1 MNTFIYIALLS
12 AAGITFLFS
21 KGVSFARAMP
31 KEEFEQRLNETRPVF
46 HDINARIII
55 PFAVFLHDSFSPKI
69 YKEFEIVISK
79 FRINVLR
86 TERLLLSLANYIRGK
101 REVKMNGNSHPYW
114 NQLSGS
120 DSEEKKEEKNLP
132 K

>member
-12 AAGITFLFS
+12 AAGIAFLFS
-21 KGVSFARAMP
+21 KGVFSARALP
-31 KEEFEQRLNETRPVF
+31 KEEFERRLGETRPVF
-46 HDINARIII
+46 HDINVRIFI

-86 TERLLLSLANYIRGK
+86 TERLLLRLANYIRGK
-101 REVKMNGNSHPYW
+101 REVKMNDNNHPYW
-114 NQLSGS
+114 DQINGA
-120 DSEEKKEEKNLP
+120 DSKNKNENKP
-132 K
+132 E

>member
-1 MNTFIYIALLS
+1 MNILIYTALLS
-12 AAGITFLFS
+12 AVGAVFLFS
-21 KGVSFARAMP
+21 RGVSFARALP
-31 KEEFEQRLNETRPVF
+31 KEEFERRFSETRPVF

-55 PFAVFLHDSFSPKI
+55 PFAVFLHDSLSPKI

-86 TERLLLSLANYIRGK
+86 TERLLLQLANYIRGK

-114 NQLSGS
+114 NQVNGA
-120 DSEEKKEEKNLP
+120 DSKDKNEDKP
-132 K
+132 A

>member
-12 AAGITFLFS
+12 AAGIAFIFS
-21 KGVSFARAMP
+21 KGVSFTRAMP
-31 KEEFEQRLNETRPVF
+31 KEEFERRLGETRPVF

-120 DSEEKKEEKNLP
+120 DSEEKKEEENLP

>member
-1 MNTFIYIALLS
+1 MSVLIYIALLS
-12 AAGITFLFS
+12 AAGVAFLFS
-21 KGVSFARAMP
+21 RGVSLARAMP
-31 KEEFEQRLNETRPVF
+31 KEEFERRLNETKPVF

-55 PFAVFLHDSFSPKI
+55 PFAVFLHDSLSPKI

-86 TERLLLSLANYIRGK
+86 MERLLLQLANYIRGK

-114 NQLSGS
+114 NQVNGPDLK
-120 DSEEKKEEKNLP
+120 DKNEDKP
-132 K
+132 E

>member
-12 AAGITFLFS
+12 AAGIAFLFS

-31 KEEFEQRLNETRPVF
+31 KEEFERRLNETRPVF

-69 YKEFEIVISK
+69 YKEFEIIISK

-86 TERLLLSLANYIRGK
+86 MERLLLQLANYISGK

-114 NQLSGS
+114 NQIS
-120 DSEEKKEEKNLP
+120 DADSKNKNEDKP
-132 K
+132 A

>member
-12 AAGITFLFS
+12 AAGIVFLFS
-21 KGVSFARAMP
+21 KGVSFARALP
-31 KEEFEQRLNETRPVF
+31 KEEFERRLGETRPVF
-46 HDINARIII
+46 HDINTRIIV
-55 PFAVFLHDSFSPKI
+55 PFAVFLHDSLSPKI

-86 TERLLLSLANYIRGK
+86 TERLLLRLANYIRGK

-114 NQLSGS
+114 NQVGGA
-120 DSEEKKEEKNLP
+120 DSKDKNEDKP
-132 K
+132 A

>member
-1 MNTFIYIALLS
+1 MNILIYTALLS
-12 AAGITFLFS
+12 AVGAVFLFS
-21 KGVSFARAMP
+21 RGVSFARALP
-31 KEEFEQRLNETRPVF
+31 KEEFERRFSETRPVF

-55 PFAVFLHDSFSPKI
+55 PFAVFLHDSLSPKI

-86 TERLLLSLANYIRGK
+86 TERLLLQLANYIRGK

-114 NQLSGS
+114 NQANGA
-120 DSEEKKEEKNLP
+120 DSKDKNEDKP
-132 K
+132 A

>member
-12 AAGITFLFS
+12 AAGIAFLFS
-21 KGVSFARAMP
+21 KGVSFARALP
-31 KEEFEQRLNETRPVF
+31 KEEFERRLGETRPVF
-46 HDINARIII
+46 HDINTRIIV
-55 PFAVFLHDSFSPKI
+55 PFAVFLHDSLSPKI

-86 TERLLLSLANYIRGK
+86 TERLLLRLANYIRGK

-114 NQLSGS
+114 NQVGGA
-120 DSEEKKEEKNLP
+120 DSKDKNEDKP
-132 K
+132 A

>member
-12 AAGITFLFS
+12 AAGIVFLFS
-21 KGVSFARAMP
+21 KGVSFARALP
-31 KEEFEQRLNETRPVF
+31 KEEFERRLGETRPVF
-46 HDINARIII
+46 HDINTRIIV
-55 PFAVFLHDSFSPKI
+55 PFAVFLHDSLSPKI

-86 TERLLLSLANYIRGK
+86 TERLLLRLANYIRGK

-114 NQLSGS
+114 NQIS
-120 DSEEKKEEKNLP
+120 DVDSKDKNEDKSE
-132 K
+132 

>member
-1 MNTFIYIALLS
+1 MNILIYIALFS
-12 AAGITFLFS
+12 AAGIAFLFS
-21 KGVSFARAMP
+21 KGVSFARVLP
-31 KEEFEQRLNETRPVF
+31 KEDFERRLNETKPVF

-86 TERLLLSLANYIRGK
+86 VERLLLQLANYIRGK
-101 REVKMNGNSHPYW
+101 RAIAILTGIS
-114 NQLSGS
+114 
-120 DSEEKKEEKNLP
+120 
-132 K
+132 

>member
-1 MNTFIYIALLS
+1 MSILIYTALLS
-12 AAGITFLFS
+12 AAGIILIVLR
-21 KGVSFARAMP
+21 GVSFARALP
-31 KEEFEQRLNETRPVF
+31 KEEFEQRLGETKPIF

-55 PFAVFLHDSFSPKI
+55 PFAVFLHDSLSPKI

-86 TERLLLSLANYIRGK
+86 MERLLLQLANYIRGK

-114 NQLSGS
+114 NQVNSP
-120 DSEEKKEEKNLP
+120 DSKDRNEDKTE
-132 K
+132 

>member
-1 MNTFIYIALLS
+1 MNILIYTALLS
-12 AAGITFLFS
+12 AVGAVFLFS
-21 KGVSFARAMP
+21 RGVSFARALP
-31 KEEFEQRLNETRPVF
+31 KEEFERRFSETRPVF

-55 PFAVFLHDSFSPKI
+55 PFAVFLHDSLSPKI

-86 TERLLLSLANYIRGK
+86 TERLLLQLANYIRGK

-114 NQLSGS
+114 NQVNGA
-120 DSEEKKEEKNLP
+120 DSKDKNEDKP
-132 K
+132 V